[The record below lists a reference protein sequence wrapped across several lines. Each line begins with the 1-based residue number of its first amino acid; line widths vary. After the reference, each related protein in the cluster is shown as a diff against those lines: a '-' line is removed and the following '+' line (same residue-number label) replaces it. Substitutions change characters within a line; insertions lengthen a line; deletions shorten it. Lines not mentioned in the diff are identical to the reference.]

1 MRWLR
6 FLSLPYSCLILFIPL
21 WWFTIARLSSMDIVF
36 HVLVPLHLYLFRFQ
50 SQSQCALSIPN
61 TAPYWI
67 TTKSNLIFFSIRL
80 AHFERDFHLR
90 NISTS
95 NVGTLSLSLSAR
107 KNVSNSSFIEVAH
120 KIDVQFATALFY
132 SSRAFFVSFL
142 FITAISVGSDDNKNA
157 NH

>member
-1 MRWLR
+1 MVA
-6 FLSLPYSCLILFIPL
+6 FFFSSLLLLILFIPL

-36 HVLVPLHLYLFRFQ
+36 LVLVPLHLYLFRFQ

-95 NVGTLSLSLSAR
+95 NVGTLSLSLHGKTWAILVLL
-107 KNVSNSSFIEVAH
+107 KWPIKLTFNS
-120 KIDVQFATALFY
+120 LPLY
-132 SSRAFFVSFL
+132 STLREHFL
-142 FITAISVGSDDNKNA
+142 WVFFITAISVGSDDNKNA